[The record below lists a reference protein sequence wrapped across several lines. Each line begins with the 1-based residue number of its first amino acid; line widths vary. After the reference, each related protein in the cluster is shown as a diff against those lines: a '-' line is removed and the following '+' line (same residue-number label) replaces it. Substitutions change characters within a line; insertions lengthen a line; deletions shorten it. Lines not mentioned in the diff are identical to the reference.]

1 MRLATYL
8 RLASERLDPTGA
20 AFAADLT
27 AARSEGRVEGLRM
40 ALAEV
45 ERREK
50 LYEHEANTA
59 RTLLVRSGAA
69 VSAEALRGLVSWL
82 KLRAGCA

>member
-8 RLASERLDPTGA
+8 RLVGERLDPTGA

-27 AARSEGRVEGLRM
+27 TARREGRAEGLRM

-45 ERREK
+45 ERRER
-50 LYEHEANTA
+50 LYEHEANNA
-59 RTLLVRSGAA
+59 RTLLVRSGAS

-82 KLRAGCA
+82 KLRARSA

>member
-27 AARSEGRVEGLRM
+27 AARSEGRGEGLRM

>member
-1 MRLATYL
+1 
-8 RLASERLDPTGA
+8 
-20 AFAADLT
+20 
-27 AARSEGRVEGLRM
+27 M

-45 ERREK
+45 ERRER